1 MYFSLWKLKAFDGET
16 KVVIVSIL
24 AFKKYVNMNG

>member
-1 MYFSLWKLKAFDGET
+1 MYFSLWKLKAFDAKT

-24 AFKKYVNMNG
+24 EFKKYVNMNG